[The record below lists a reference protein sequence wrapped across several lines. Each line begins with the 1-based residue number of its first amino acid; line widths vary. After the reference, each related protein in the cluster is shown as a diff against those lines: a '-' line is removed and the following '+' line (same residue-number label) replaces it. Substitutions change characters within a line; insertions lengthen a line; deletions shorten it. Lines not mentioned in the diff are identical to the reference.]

1 MERGKDN
8 LPTIFQIK
16 EIMEKQEELLDLQG
30 KIIKVLEANTRD
42 INELYQYKDLFSNIT
57 KEEVVSKDS
66 GEKNKYEE
74 EKIKYYEDKSK
85 YKKENNEYKC
95 EFRNRK
101 ISLSTIDDSDVV
113 VRIGDFA
120 ESVKRRGIPYGRNK
134 IHSWLNNRGYTYRE
148 DDRNYPYVEY
158 IDEGLFKVNEY
169 VINRK
174 GSAKIES
181 TMYLTPKG
189 VNYFMEELLNEF
201 GKKNNV
207 KEREYEFIE
216 EI

>member
-8 LPTIFQIK
+8 LPTILQIK

-66 GEKNKYEE
+66 INKNKYEE

-85 YKKENNEYKC
+85 YKKENNKYKC

-120 ESVKRRGIPYGRNK
+120 ESVKKRGIPYGRNK

-189 VNYFMEELLNEF
+189 VNYFMEELLDEF
-201 GKKNNV
+201 GKKINV

>member
-57 KEEVVSKDS
+57 KESEVVSKDS
-66 GEKNKYEE
+66 GEKN
-74 EKIKYYEDKSK
+74 
-85 YKKENNEYKC
+85 KC

-120 ESVKRRGIPYGRNK
+120 ESVKKRGIPYGRNK

-158 IDEGLFKVNEY
+158 IDEGLFKVKEY

-174 GSAKIES
+174 GGAKIES

-189 VNYFMEELLNEF
+189 VNYFMEKLLNEF
-201 GKKNNV
+201 GKKINV